1 MKNRI
6 TVRNGH
12 QSPKRSRWFANR
24 SQAAGVLLSGWF
36 FFWIVGIVT
45 PCCVAFAGAP
55 DDHAMS
61 QAMPAEVD
69 PGHGGMAQGPVHQN
83 EECPLAFTADAPLP
97 SQVFMLSATSDYTPH
112 LAAVGQVAPLLAAAE
127 FSLPSDLF
135 HPPPPPRIYL
145 RTLRLR
151 I

>member
-1 MKNRI
+1 M
-6 TVRNGH
+6 T
-12 QSPKRSRWFANR
+12 
-24 SQAAGVLLSGWF
+24 GWL

-55 DDHAMS
+55 DDHATS
-61 QAMPAEVD
+61 QAMLAEVD
-69 PGHGGMAQGPVHQN
+69 SGHGGMATGPVHHN
-83 EECPLAFTADAPLP
+83 DECPLAFTADAPLP
-97 SQVFMLSATSDYTPH
+97 SQAFVLTATIDYTPQ
-112 LAAVGQVAPLLAAAE
+112 LAVVGQVAPVLAAAE
-127 FSLPSDLF
+127 LSLPSDLF

>member
-1 MKNRI
+1 M
-6 TVRNGH
+6 
-12 QSPKRSRWFANR
+12 
-24 SQAAGVLLSGWF
+24 
-36 FFWIVGIVT
+36 T
-45 PCCVAFAGAP
+45 PCCVAIAGAP
-55 DDHAMS
+55 DDYAAS

-69 PGHGGMAQGPVHQN
+69 AGHGGMATGPVHRN

-97 SQVFMLSATSDYTPH
+97 SQVFVLSATNDDTPH

-127 FSLPSDLF
+127 FLLPSDLF